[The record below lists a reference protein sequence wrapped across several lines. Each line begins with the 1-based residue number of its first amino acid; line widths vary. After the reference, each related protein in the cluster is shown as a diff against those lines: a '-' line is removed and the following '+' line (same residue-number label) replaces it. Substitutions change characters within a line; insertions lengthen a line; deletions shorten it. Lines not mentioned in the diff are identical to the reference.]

1 LGLELAETLKVLNT
15 ITVGNSLIFLM
26 VYNTVLTSYDLR
38 VRAAENLTGF
48 AESEFWQTR
57 RFSLN
62 QDFEKK
68 FHDLPTTFEYQSFR

>member
-38 VRAAENLTGF
+38 VRAAGNLTGF